1 MAPAADRVVV
11 LLHGLWMH
19 GAVMSLIADRLEERA
34 VGDILKYSYP
44 SVSAGIDDNV
54 ARLAEFLAG
63 LEQSRIDL
71 VGHSLGGAIA
81 LRTVLEKQPARIG
94 RIVCLGSP
102 LTDSST
108 ARALQEW
115 PGGSSLLGRA
125 IRDAVLNHPLTS
137 WPGQP
142 EAGMIAGDLAMGAG
156 LLLNALQ
163 GDNDGT
169 VEVEETRLPGL
180 TDHIV
185 LPLSHTGLLLSSA
198 VVEQTAHF
206 LQHGRFQRP

>member
-1 MAPAADRVVV
+1 VTSTDETVVV
-11 LLHGLWMH
+11 LIHGLWMH
-19 GAVMSLIADRLEERA
+19 GTVMTLIADRLQSHA
-34 VGDILKYSYP
+34 VGEIVTYSYP
-44 SVSAGIDDNV
+44 SVGAGIDENIE
-54 ARLAEFLAG
+54 RLAAFLSG
-63 LEQSRIDL
+63 LSQARIDL
-71 VGHSLGGAIA
+71 VGHSLGGVIA
-81 LRTVLEKQPARIG
+81 LRTVLECKPERIG

-102 LTDSST
+102 LTDSSA

-115 PGGSSLLGRA
+115 PGGSSLLGQA
-125 IRDAVLNHPLTS
+125 IRDAVLNHPLTA
-137 WPGQP
+137 WPGEP

-185 LPLSHTGLLLSSA
+185 LPLSHTGLLLSSS

-206 LQHGRFQRP
+206 LHHGHFQRD

>member
-1 MAPAADRVVV
+1 MTPADDTVVV
-11 LLHGLWMH
+11 LIHGLWMH
-19 GAVMSLIADRLEERA
+19 GTVMSVIADRLEEHS
-34 VGDILKYSYP
+34 VGEIQTYSYP
-44 SVSAGIDDNV
+44 SVSAGIDENV
-54 ARLAEFLAG
+54 QRLGEFLTG
-63 LEQSRIDL
+63 LSHSRIDL
-71 VGHSLGGAIA
+71 VGHSLGGVIA
-81 LRTVLEKQPARIG
+81 LHTVLERKPERIG

-115 PGGSSLLGRA
+115 PGGSSLLGDA

-137 WPGQP
+137 WPGEPQ
-142 EAGMIAGDLAMGAG
+142 AGMIAGDLAMGAG
-156 LLLNALQ
+156 LLLNALK

-169 VEVEETRLPGL
+169 VAVDETRLPGL

-185 LPLSHTGLLLSSA
+185 LPLSHTGMLLSSS

-206 LQHGRFQRP
+206 LKHGCFKRD